1 MASPRTGERA
11 AFELAGQRVAAGEQ
25 RLVDLPVSKFSTHT
39 PVTLPVRV
47 LHGRQAGPTLFVSAA
62 IHGDEI
68 LGVEIIRRLV
78 RAPALK
84 RLKGTLLCVPIVN
97 VFGFVSHSRYL
108 PDRRDLN
115 RSFPGTPNGSLA
127 AQLAHIFTKEIISR
141 ANVGIDIHSA
151 AINRSNLP
159 QMRVDFAHAKALELA
174 DAFGVPVVVN
184 SPARAGSLRL
194 VAHQHGVDVL
204 VYEAGEALRFD
215 ELAVRAGVKGVLRV
229 MRTLGMVAARGITE
243 RGRRIKPV
251 HSRVSAWVRAPES
264 GILRAFKAI
273 GDTVAPNDVVGVID
287 NPFEEIETEVRAP
300 DAGLII
306 GRTNLPVVNQG
317 DALFHIARVPSAA
330 TAARKIGAIETELGG
345 DPMFDEDEII

>member
-1 MASPRTGERA
+1 MPARA
-11 AFELAGQRVAAGEQ
+11 PFELAGQRVAAGEQ

-47 LHGRQAGPTLFVSAA
+47 IHGRKDGPTLFVSAA
-62 IHGDEI
+62 VHGDEI
-68 LGVEIIRRLV
+68 IGVEVIRRLL

-84 RLKGTLLCVPIVN
+84 RLRGTLLCVPIVN

-127 AQLAHIFTKEIISR
+127 AQLANIFTKEIIAR
-141 ANVGIDIHSA
+141 ADVGIDIHSA

-159 QMRVDFAHAKALELA
+159 QLRVDFAHTRALELA
-174 DAFGVPVVVN
+174 DSFGVPVIVN
-184 SPARAGSLRL
+184 APARPGSLRL
-194 VAHQHGVDVL
+194 VAHQNGVDVL

-229 MRTLGMVAARGITE
+229 MRALDMIGAKSVNEHGP
-243 RGRRIKPV
+243 RIKPI
-251 HSRVSAWVRAPES
+251 HSRASAWVRAPES

-273 GDTVAPNDVVGVID
+273 GETVDANDVVGVID

-317 DALFHIARVPSAA
+317 DALFHVARVPSAV
-330 TAARKIGAIETELGG
+330 TAVKKIGAIETELGG